1 MKKMAIIA
9 SAEEKSKLKGQG
21 FLPQRDGIHFAC
33 RVITED
39 GCLNSKETR
48 VLSEISEKYGRG
60 YMSYTTRLTVEI
72 PWIRFEDIQKVKEE
86 LSEAGL
92 EGGGTGPR
100 VRPVVAC
107 KGTVCIFGLLDTQE
121 LARKIHERFYKG
133 YYNVLLPHKFKIGI
147 GGCPNNC
154 IKPDLNDFG
163 IMGQRVPDCNED
175 LCLGCKKCSVE
186 EACKKGAAKVINGKL
201 QIDREKCTNCG
212 LCIDKC
218 HFGSMVCKKDGVK
231 LFIGGKW
238 GKTPRR
244 GEPLKG
250 VYLYDEAMDIIEKAI
265 LYYRDNGKT
274 GERFGDMVER
284 IGFEEV
290 SKGILGN
297 EILKE
302 KEEILKAEVHTKRN
316 YSC

>member
-1 MKKMAIIA
+1 MAIKV

-21 FLPQRDGIHFAC
+21 FIPQRDGKHFAC

-39 GCLNSKETR
+39 GNLNSNETR
-48 VLSEISEKYGRG
+48 VLSDIAEKYGRG

-72 PWIRFEDIQKVKEE
+72 PWLTYEDIPKIKGE
-86 LSEAGL
+86 LKDAGL
-92 EGGGTGPR
+92 EAGGTGPR
-100 VRPVVAC
+100 VRPVVSC
-107 KGTVCIFGLLDTQE
+107 KGTVCVFGLLDTQE

-163 IMGQRVPDCNED
+163 IMGQRVPAYDED

-186 EACKKGAAKVINGKL
+186 EACRKGAAKVIDGKL
-201 QIDREKCTNCG
+201 HIDIEKCNNCG

-218 HFGSMVCKKDGVK
+218 HFDSIECGKEGVK

-238 GKTPRR
+238 GKVPKR
-244 GEPLKG
+244 GQMIEEI
-250 VYLYDEAMDIIEKAI
+250 YSYDEAMNIIEKAV
-265 LYYRDNGKT
+265 LYYRENGKT
-274 GERFGDMVER
+274 GERFGDMVDR

-290 SKGILGN
+290 SKAILEN
-297 EILKE
+297 EILQR
-302 KEEILKAEVHTKRN
+302 KEEILSAELHTKRG